1 MSSASMAVLGF
12 TLPPDSGEKLSLGKY
27 QILKN
32 NKYWCKI
39 IPIKYSMSLL
49 KGKVGENKQLN
60 EFFMKS
66 KISIKNSENWISF
79 APDIEGFIKF

>member
-1 MSSASMAVLGF
+1 MQ
-12 TLPPDSGEKLSLGKY
+12 T
-27 QILKN
+27 
-32 NKYWCKI
+32 
-39 IPIKYSMSLL
+39 IKYSMSLL

-66 KISIKNSENWISF
+66 KISIKSSENWISF